1 MKFPSA
7 HTVLLL
13 IALLVGI
20 LTWVLPAGQYDR
32 LAYDKESNEFNQTG
46 FTVKTLPGT
55 QESLT
60 SLGIKIPL
68 EKFTEGDIWKPI
80 GIPGTYHKTD
90 AKPQGILD
98 FFQAPLKGIMEA
110 MDIILLVLIIGG
122 IIGIVYYTEAFDSG
136 VASLSKL
143 LAGKEYLLIILITC
157 LIAAGGTTFGL
168 AEETIAFYP
177 ILMPV
182 FLAAGYDAIVAVACI
197 YLGSSIGT
205 MGSTTNP
212 FSVIIASD
220 SAGINWLSGI
230 NGRLIMLFS
239 SLFISL
245 WYIIKYANKVKKNPN
260 LSIIYSQKEEI
271 ETAFIK
277 NKDAVIPPLNMVQKI
292 VLVIFSA
299 CFFIMIY
306 GVSRLEWWFMEMTTV
321 FFVGAILIGFVA
333 RINEKAFVKA
343 FINGAKDLLNV
354 ALIIG
359 VARGITILMENGQI
373 SDTLLNAGSN
383 LVMDMPKGIF
393 INILYFVY
401 AGLALFIPSSSGMA
415 VLTMPV
421 FAPLADVLGIGREMI
436 VNAYIYGQGLMAFI
450 NPTGLILASLTMVNV
465 GYNKWL
471 KFVLPLILILML
483 LSMLLLTIGVYFG
496 I

>member
-1 MKFPSA
+1 
-7 HTVLLL
+7 
-13 IALLVGI
+13 
-20 LTWVLPAGQYDR
+20 
-32 LAYDKESNEFNQTG
+32 
-46 FTVKTLPGT
+46 
-55 QESLT
+55 
-60 SLGIKIPL
+60 
-68 EKFTEGDIWKPI
+68 
-80 GIPGTYHKTD
+80 
-90 AKPQGILD
+90 
-98 FFQAPLKGIMEA
+98 
-110 MDIILLVLIIGG
+110 
-122 IIGIVYYTEAFDSG
+122 
-136 VASLSKL
+136 
-143 LAGKEYLLIILITC
+143 
-157 LIAAGGTTFGL
+157 
-168 AEETIAFYP
+168 
-177 ILMPV
+177 
-182 FLAAGYDAIVAVACI
+182 
-197 YLGSSIGT
+197 
-205 MGSTTNP
+205 
-212 FSVIIASD
+212 
-220 SAGINWLSGI
+220 
-230 NGRLIMLFS
+230 
-239 SLFISL
+239 
-245 WYIIKYANKVKKNPN
+245 
-260 LSIIYSQKEEI
+260 
-271 ETAFIK
+271 
-277 NKDAVIPPLNMVQKI
+277 VIPPLNMVQKI